1 MTYRRKKMIYPIYV
15 YGSSVLK
22 EVAEDITPDYP
33 ELKNFIEDMYATMYE
48 TDGVGLAAPQVGRSI
63 RLFVV
68 DATPFAKID
77 PSAYG
82 FKRTFI
88 NAQIYERSGELVSF
102 NEGCL
107 SLPGIHEDVVRHD
120 TIKIKYLDENFVE
133 HDEEFSG
140 AAARVIQHEYDHL
153 EGLVFTDH
161 LQPLR
166 KNLLRGKLASMSR
179 GNYKTFYRC
188 KIVK

>member
-15 YGSSVLK
+15 YGSSVLRQ
-22 EVAEDITPDYP
+22 VSEDITPDYP
-33 ELKNFIEDMYATMYE
+33 ELKNFIEDMFATMYE
-48 TDGVGLAAPQVGRSI
+48 TDGVGLAAPQVGRAI

-68 DATPFAKID
+68 DATPFAKND
-77 PSAYG
+77 PAAYG

-88 NAQIYERSGELVSF
+88 NARIYERSGELVPF

-107 SLPGIHEDVVRHD
+107 SVPGIHEDVMRHE
-120 TIKIKYLDENFVE
+120 TIKIRYMDENFVE
-133 HDEEFSG
+133 HDEELTG
-140 AAARVIQHEYDHL
+140 AVARVVQHEYDHL
-153 EGLVFTDH
+153 EGMVFTDH

-166 KNLLRGKLASMSR
+166 KNLLRGKLAAMAL
-179 GNYKTFYRC
+179 GNFKAAYRC

>member
-22 EVAEDITPDYP
+22 EVAEEITPDYP

-68 DATPFAKID
+68 DATPFAKSD

-107 SLPGIHEDVVRHD
+107 SLPGIHEDVLRHD
-120 TIKIKYLDENFVE
+120 TIKSNTWTKISWNTMR
-133 HDEEFSG
+133 S
-140 AAARVIQHEYDHL
+140 
-153 EGLVFTDH
+153 
-161 LQPLR
+161 
-166 KNLLRGKLASMSR
+166 SR
-179 GNYKTFYRC
+179 AQ
-188 KIVK
+188 

>member
-15 YGSSVLK
+15 YGSSVLRQ
-22 EVAEDITPDYP
+22 VSEDITPDYP
-33 ELKNFIEDMYATMYE
+33 ELKNFIEDMFATMYE
-48 TDGVGLAAPQVGRSI
+48 TDGVGLAAPQVGRAI

-68 DATPFAKID
+68 DATPFAKND
-77 PSAYG
+77 PAAYG

-88 NAQIYERSGELVSF
+88 NARIYERSGELVPF

-107 SLPGIHEDVVRHD
+107 SVPGIHEDVMRHE
-120 TIKIKYLDENFVE
+120 TIKIRYMDENFVE
-133 HDEEFSG
+133 HDEELTG
-140 AAARVIQHEYDHL
+140 AVARVVQHEYDHL
-153 EGLVFTDH
+153 EGMVFTDH

-166 KNLLRGKLASMSR
+166 KNLLRGKLAAMAR
-179 GNYKTFYRC
+179 GNFKAAYRC